1 MLRGEE
7 TTSFVTIAGKDLI
20 RILILNLL
28 YSKRALYFHF
38 GSMTTEATLF
48 DLDIYMDKTLTD
60 LPCACRFPL
69 LVEFAFWQRHR

>member
-20 RILILNLL
+20 RILILKLL

-48 DLDIYMDKTLTD
+48 DLDIYMDKTFTYLSY
-60 LPCACRFPL
+60 ACRFPL
-69 LVEFAFWQRHR
+69 HVEVAL